1 MKKLVVCL
9 LAFFCMTLTV
19 MAYKYDYGYTEDDVI
34 KWEKLTATQ
43 LRLAILERYNPTTV
57 EAMTQGEN
65 LQADDLKKLIQ
76 LVFEKGSAKLQNRF
90 CLALQYVLTT
100 EAAVSAAARIEV
112 ANYALYLMK
121 GNGFAY
127 TAADGSYRIQ
137 IGNSKPTYEFDD
149 DYKRVSEPAT
159 SL

>member
-9 LAFFCMTLTV
+9 LAFSCMVLTV
-19 MAYKYDYGYTEDDVI
+19 MAADYKYDCSTI
-34 KWEKLTATQ
+34 AKLEKMTSTQ
-43 LRLAILERYNPTTV
+43 LRLAIIERYNPTTI
-57 EAMTQGEN
+57 EETTTP
-65 LQADDLKKLIQ
+65 DDLKTVIQ
-76 LVFEKGSAKLQNRF
+76 LVFTEGSAKLQNRF

-100 EAAVSAAARIEV
+100 EAAVSAAARLEV
-112 ANYALYLMK
+112 ADYALYLMK
-121 GNGFAY
+121 GNGYAY

-149 DYKRVSEPAT
+149 DYKRVSEPST